1 MSIGKLCGMAVIVV
15 IIAPL
20 ILGMVWPTGTE
31 TKDVYEVDPAMDL
44 TDGLATREIPIY
56 DAYRG
61 PLNNLSEFSVRD
73 GELFLG
79 YPTPWSTTQNPNSYP
94 YVRPDAAEEPEDVI
108 TSVTI
113 LDMAR
118 SGKSRWTLTGPL
130 EYSGDEGTYEYA
142 DYWPATNALL
152 LYSTQEPP
160 KRVTPVSTDTL
171 TATGREIL
179 AVSYGTPAAWIQTAG
194 GMRPHIASP
203 GIWTNGMDNKSVT
216 MWVSLRA
223 APTGPY
229 IEVEGVRLSMD
240 SAGLVT
246 VTSGEQSE
254 FIGSAYRFFE
264 LQITPGSMKVTG
276 LIGVDDFDDMAYNW
290 GNSVTMSYDT
300 DYPDGVPYVM
310 IQGTDYTAWW
320 VKSTESAIGTATGIR
335 DAGIVPDAYW
345 PSHAWQLQL
354 INPSTFGDQIR
365 IGSLTLPVNADGTVT
380 VTSLDDGERSDQPIR
395 SMHILSLV
403 LDGQQEIYVN
413 GVRVLEQSPAAV
425 TVSLDGDWYVSV
437 VLSKVTQETQT
448 EYTWKVGSFGFDQ
461 AAFCL
466 AGLMSCVAVA
476 IGGTI
481 WGRRSGERVLAL
493 QITMILAGAA
503 YLVMM

>member
-1 MSIGKLCGMAVIVV
+1 MSIGKLCGMAIIIVV
-15 IIAPL
+15 IAPV

-31 TKDVYEVDPAMDL
+31 TKDVYEVEPAMDL
-44 TDGLATREIPIY
+44 TDGLATREIPVF

-61 PLNNLSEFSVRD
+61 PLNNLSEISIRSGD
-73 GELFLG
+73 LFLG
-79 YPTPWSTTQNPNSYP
+79 YPTPWATTQNPNSYP
-94 YVRPDAAEEPEDVI
+94 YVSPDSSNEPGEIVE
-108 TSVTI
+108 TVTI
-113 LDMAR
+113 LEMAQ
-118 SGKSRWTLTGPL
+118 SGKTRWTVAGPL
-130 EYSGDEGTYEYA
+130 VYSGDQKTYEYA
-142 DYWPATNALL
+142 DYWPSTNALL

-160 KRVTPVSTDTL
+160 ARVTPASTDTL
-171 TATGREIL
+171 TATGRSIQT
-179 AVSYGTPAAWIQTAG
+179 VTYGTPAAWIQTAS
-194 GMRPHIASP
+194 GMRPHIANP
-203 GIWTNGMDNKSVT
+203 GIWTNGMDNRSVT
-216 MWVSLRA
+216 MWVSLKA

-229 IEVEGVRLSMD
+229 IEVEGVRLSID

-246 VTSGEQSE
+246 VTAGDRSE

-264 LQITPGSMKVTG
+264 LQITPGSMTVTG
-276 LIGVDDFDDMAYNW
+276 LIGVDDFDDMAYSR
-290 GNSVTMSYDT
+290 GNSVTMSFQT
-300 DYPDGVPYVM
+300 DYPDGVPYIM

-320 VKSTESAIGTATGIR
+320 VKSAESAIGTARGIR
-335 DAGIVPDAYW
+335 DASIVPDAYW

-354 INPSTFGDQIR
+354 INPSTFGTDLK
-365 IGSLTLPVNADGTVT
+365 IGGLTLPVNEDGTVT
-380 VTSLDDGERSDQPIR
+380 VTSLDDGETSRQPIR
-395 SMHILSLV
+395 SMRILSLV
-403 LDGQQEIYVN
+403 LNGQQEIYVN
-413 GVRVLEQSPAAV
+413 GVRVLEQSPGAL

-448 EYTWKVGSFGFDQ
+448 SYTWKIGSFGFDQ

-493 QITMILAGAA
+493 QITMALAGAA